1 MANDEGLLFEALR
14 RGWWVLLVAILF
26 SVGTA
31 WWITSR
37 EEPRFAAEALLVV
50 APHRNLKD
58 PSDIIRSIETL
69 ERRTVLA
76 TLAKIPGRAETKE
89 LASAELGWDT
99 ATLRR
104 YWIGGSVVP
113 QTNLL
118 RIQVQGPDAEGAA
131 RLATAAAHATR
142 HEADRIYR
150 VYYLRMLEE
159 AEVSRRPIRP
169 QPGRNLLVAGV
180 LGLFVGIG
188 AALSLEI
195 LRRRGR
201 SR

>member
-1 MANDEGLLFEALR
+1 MATDQGLLFEGLR
-14 RGWWVLLVAILF
+14 RGWWIVLVAVLF

-37 EEPRFAAEALLVV
+37 EEPRFSAEALLVV
-50 APHRNLKD
+50 APHPNLKD

-89 LASAELGWDT
+89 LAGSELGWN
-99 ATLRR
+99 AAALRG

-118 RIQVQGPDAEGAA
+118 RIQVQGPDPEGAA

-150 VYYLRMLEE
+150 IYYLRLLEE
-159 AEVSRRPIRP
+159 AEVSPRPIRP
-169 QPGRNLLVAGV
+169 QPGRNLLVASV

-188 AALSLEI
+188 AALSLEV

>member
-1 MANDEGLLFEALR
+1 MASDQGLLFEALR
-14 RGWWVLLVAILF
+14 RGWWILLVAILF
-26 SVGTA
+26 SVGSA

-58 PSDIIRSIETL
+58 PGDIIRSIETL

-76 TLAKIPGRAETKE
+76 TLAKIPGRPETKE
-89 LASAELGWDT
+89 LAGAEMGWDA

-118 RIQVQGPDAEGAA
+118 RVQVQGPDAEGAA
-131 RLATAAAHATR
+131 RLATAAADATR

-159 AEVSRRPIRP
+159 AEASRRPIRP
-169 QPGRNLLVAGV
+169 RPGRNLLVAGV
-180 LGLFVGIG
+180 LGLFIGIG
-188 AALSLEI
+188 ATLSLET
-195 LRRRGR
+195 LRRRGN